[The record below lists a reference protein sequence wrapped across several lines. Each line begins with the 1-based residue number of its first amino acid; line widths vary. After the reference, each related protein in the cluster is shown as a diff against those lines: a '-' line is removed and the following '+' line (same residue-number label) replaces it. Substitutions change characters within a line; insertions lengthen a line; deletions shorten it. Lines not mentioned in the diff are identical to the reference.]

1 MAVLAGYNP
10 SPHRYS
16 ICLFEVPVSDVIVSV
31 AEVEKVCSLV
41 LVLVVVVVVVVLVF
55 VVAAVAHP
63 PE

>member
-16 ICLFEVPVSDVIVSV
+16 ICLFEVPVSDVVVSV
-31 AEVEKVCSLV
+31 AEVEKVCLLV
-41 LVLVVVVVVVVLVF
+41 LVLVVVVVLVF